1 MFRNSVIKVLNY
13 VMIGQEGLDNSQKF
27 VDIFGFRIIFFLFM
41 KILIKGRVGLLF
53 VELEGICIKCYKE
66 IYVYLI
72 KY

>member
-41 KILIKGRVGLLF
+41 KIFIKGRVGLLF
-53 VELEGICIKCYKE
+53 VELEGICIKCDKE
-66 IYVYLI
+66 ILLI